1 MTSDQPPP
9 TQPPPTHPNA
19 VLRGGPLDGE
29 TLTTKNPHDGIERE
43 VNGWIYTYVPTGD
56 PDDEYP
62 SCTAFIYVGERPAF
76 WLAGGLAG

>member
-1 MTSDQPPP
+1 MASDQRRSDR
-9 TQPPPTHPNA
+9 PNA

-29 TLTTKNPHDGIERE
+29 LLTLKRLQDGIERE
-43 VNGWIYTYVPTGD
+43 VDGWIYAYVPTGD

-62 SCTAFIYVGERPAF
+62 TCVVFIYVGERPAV

>member
-1 MTSDQPPP
+1 MVSDQWGNDE
-9 TQPPPTHPNA
+9 PNA

-29 TLTTKNPHDGIERE
+29 TLTVQKVQDGIERE

-56 PDDEYP
+56 LDDEHQA
-62 SCTAFIYVGERPAF
+62 CVVFIYVGERPAA